1 LASFNLWISGSYG
14 KAMKQAPVSGSVS
27 GTAPLPKTHPRYSTD
42 AARPFVVT
50 SRHAARNRAVAGI
63 NSGTL

>member
-1 LASFNLWISGSYG
+1 
-14 KAMKQAPVSGSVS
+14 MKQAPVSGSVS